1 MIAAPRLIR
10 TAGVFALGLAAL
22 VVGGGQAFANCT
34 LAFGPNSGMSGQTL
48 TITKIAGDL
57 SGTSSVM
64 IGSNTATILAVSTGA
79 VTVTI
84 PTEPTPTVTSITT
97 IVGNHGS
104 TSGGDAFTI
113 TGTNFNPTVNVTIAG
128 SASCDGTYSNA
139 FQYNDV
145 TAVDIGGTAAP
156 SFTVTPLSTTQITGT
171 TPPGIA
177 GVTNVEVFT
186 TNNNSGGSGNNIF
199 AYIPGGPSVTGVG
212 PQLGLTTV
220 AQPVTISGNN
230 FISGT
235 FANGTPATKV
245 TFNCNGVPNTQP
257 LNATVTSI
265 GSIALTA
272 PTCGTAG
279 ADQVTVTTPG
289 GSSSGTYQYVA
300 PGTPSVTSISPSTGT
315 LLGGTQ
321 VTISGSNFIGATAVM
336 FGSTPITGFQINSGA
351 SITAVTPAVSTA
363 GPVTVSVTV
372 TSGASTLTS
381 TGGPTFTYTTPPPVV
396 NSISPSTGSTAGGTA
411 VTIAG
416 QNFTGATAVTIGGTS
431 VSSFAVTNDGQ
442 ITAITAPHAAGI
454 GLTVQVTTPSGNGTG
469 VAPAGVYTY
478 GTPAPTVLSITPN
491 SGAVGG
497 GQSVTITG
505 TAFTGTTSVTFGG
518 TTATSFN
525 VVSDTS
531 ITAVTPSHAAGIVSV
546 AVTTAAGTGTGSNL
560 YSYAASPPTVAS
572 ISPNT
577 GTTLGGTAV
586 TITGTNFT
594 GTPQVTIGKVAAAEV
609 TVVNST
615 TLTAVTPAG
624 TGSNV
629 PVVVTTSFGTS
640 IAANIYSYAAPVAP
654 TPPAPTVTSVSP
666 GSGTTLGLTPVT
678 ITGTNFTGATA
689 VTFGLNSATNVTV
702 VNSTKITALTPPG
715 TLGSVA
721 VAVTTPG
728 GTGTAAAAY
737 RYITAAPAVT
747 AVNASTG
754 TSLGGSVVTITGTNF
769 TGATGVTFG
778 GNPATSVT
786 VVSSTTIT
794 ALTPPGTAGPVAVA
808 VTTPAGTGTGAN
820 LFTYLVQASPTVT
833 AISPNGGSI
842 ANGGNTAGGT
852 SVTITGTNFT
862 GATSVTIG
870 GTPATFMVVV
880 SSTSIT
886 AVTPAHAPGA
896 VNVVVMTPA
905 GPGTGTNLFT
915 YVAPAPTVTAI
926 SPSGGPTAGGTAVTI
941 TGTNFTGATL
951 VTIGGNTPT
960 AVTFVSSTSITA
972 TTPAHAAGAVNVVVT
987 TPAGT
992 GTATNL
998 FTYNAPASV
1007 VPTVTTVTP
1016 SKGPPGGGTQ
1026 VTITG
1031 TNLTGVTAV
1040 MFGGANATIFT
1051 VVSATS
1057 ITARSPAGSGTVAVT
1072 VTTAAGTSAAGPG
1085 DQFSYSKATTTTALT
1100 SSPNPSAVG
1109 QLVTFTARVTGNNPT
1124 GTVTFSE
1131 SGRPIGTAMLVNGV
1145 ATFMIST
1152 LPAGSNAVTASY
1164 PGDANN
1170 APDPE
1175 TVIQVV
1181 SVSANKDS
1189 ANLRQMQ
1196 LAVMPVVSN
1205 LSGQAISGAI
1215 DNAISTG
1222 FGGACQLLSPNGG
1235 GFTYCIDGDAPMQS
1249 NSMTDESHLT
1259 LDDRQRLE
1267 KDFAALG
1274 FADQSPASITTPA
1287 APPPPR
1293 NWLAW
1298 IDVRGADFRTEAV
1311 GSDLAGT
1318 QVNATAGITRRF
1330 TPDFLV
1336 GVLGGYEHFDFTS
1349 QAFNGVLKGD
1359 GYTAGAYV
1367 GWRLASTVRFDA
1379 SGAWSDITSA
1389 ENTGTASG
1397 NFTGHRWFASAGL
1410 TGSYAWQ
1417 ATIVEPSA
1425 RVYMLWEQENAYTD
1439 SLGSPQASH
1448 TFDTGRGSVGVK
1460 VSHMFPA
1467 GDWTL
1472 APYVGLYGDYY
1483 FSNDDATTPPG
1494 LTAAAPILQGGAARA
1509 TGGVTMMFGGGAQLT
1524 VGAEYSGLGQD
1535 TRIWNLQLHGNVP
1548 F

>member
-10 TAGVFALGLAAL
+10 TAGVFALAVAAL
-22 VVGGGQAFANCT
+22 FAAGGQASANCT
-34 LAFGPNSGMSGQTL
+34 LAFGPNPGISGQTL
-48 TITKIAGDL
+48 TITKVSGDL
-57 SGTSSVM
+57 TGTSSVT
-64 IGSNTATILAVSTGA
+64 IGSNAATIQTVSA
-79 VTVTI
+79 DSVTVTI
-84 PTEPTPTVTSITT
+84 PTEPAPTVTSITT

-104 TSGGDAFTI
+104 TNGGDSFVI
-113 TGTNFNPTVNVTIAG
+113 TGTNFNPIVNVTIAG
-128 SASCDGTYSNA
+128 SASCDGTYGSA

-145 TAVDIGGTAAP
+145 TAVDIGGTQAP
-156 SFTVTPLSTTQITGT
+156 SFTVTLFSTTQITGT
-171 TPPGIA
+171 TPPGIS

-199 AYIPGGPSVTGVG
+199 AYIPGGPSVSGVG
-212 PQLGLTTV
+212 PQIGLTTV

-235 FANGTPATKV
+235 FANGTPATTV

-289 GSSSGTYQYVA
+289 GSASGTYQYVA

-321 VTISGSNFIGATAVM
+321 VTISGSNFIGATSVM
-336 FGSTPITGFQINSGA
+336 FGGTPITGFQINSGA

-363 GPVTVSVTV
+363 GPVAVSVTV
-372 TSGASTLTS
+372 TSGSSTLTS
-381 TGGPTFTYTTPPPVV
+381 TGGPNFTYTTPPPVV
-396 NSISPSTGSTAGGTA
+396 NSVSPSTGSTVGGTTI
-411 VTIAG
+411 TIAG
-416 QNFTGATAVTIGGTS
+416 QYFTGATAVKIGGQNVT
-431 VSSFAVTNDGQ
+431 SFAVTNDGQ
-442 ITAITAPHAAGI
+442 ITAVTAAHAPGV
-454 GLTVQVTTPSGNGTG
+454 GLAVQVTTPSGSGTG
-469 VAPAGVYTY
+469 SAPAGVYTY
-478 GTPAPTVLSITPN
+478 GTPAPTVSSVSPN
-491 SGAVGG
+491 SGATGG

-505 TAFTGTTSVTFGG
+505 TAFTGATSVTFGG
-518 TTATSFN
+518 TTATSFT
-525 VVSDTS
+525 VGSDTS
-531 ITAVTPSHAAGIVSV
+531 ITATTPAHTAGIVNV
-546 AVTTAAGTGTGSNL
+546 AVTTAAGTGTGANL
-560 YSYAASPPTVAS
+560 YSYAAAPPAVAS
-572 ISPNT
+572 ISPVS
-577 GTTLGGTAV
+577 GTTLGGTKV

-594 GTPQVTIGKVAAAEV
+594 GTPQVNIGGVAAAQV

-624 TGSNV
+624 AGSNV

-640 IAANIYSYAAPVAP
+640 IGANIYSYVAPVAP
-654 TPPAPTVTSVSP
+654 IPPAPTVTSVLP
-666 GSGTTLGLTPVT
+666 GSGTTLGLTSVT

-689 VTFGLNSATNVTV
+689 VTFGGKPATGVTV
-702 VNSTKITALTPPG
+702 VSSTSITALTPPG
-715 TLGSVA
+715 ALGSVA

-737 RYITAAPAVT
+737 QYITAAPTVT
-747 AVNASTG
+747 AVNASSG
-754 TSLGGSVVTITGTNF
+754 SSGGGSVVTITGTNF
-769 TGATGVTFG
+769 TGATAVTFG
-778 GNPATSVT
+778 GNPATNVT
-786 VVSSTTIT
+786 VINSTTIN
-794 ALTPPGTAGPVAVA
+794 ALTPSGTAGSVAVA

-820 LFTYLVQASPTVT
+820 LFTYLAQSPPTVT
-833 AISPNGGSI
+833 AIGPNGGSI
-842 ANGGNTAGGT
+842 ANGGTTAGGT
-852 SVTITGTNFT
+852 QVTITGTNFT

-870 GTPATFMVVV
+870 GTAANFVTVL

-896 VNVVVMTPA
+896 VNVVVTTPA
-905 GPGTGTNLFT
+905 GAGTGTNLFT
-915 YVAPAPTVTAI
+915 YIAPAPTVTGI
-926 SPSGGPTAGGTAVTI
+926 SAASGSTAGGTHVTI
-941 TGTNFTGATL
+941 AGTNFTGATS

-972 TTPAHAAGAVNVVVT
+972 TTPAHAAGAANVVVT

-992 GTATNL
+992 GTGTNL
-998 FTYNAPASV
+998 FTYIAPVSV
-1007 VPTVTTVTP
+1007 LPTVTTVTP
-1016 SKGPPGGGTQ
+1016 SKGPPGGGTS

-1031 TNLTGVTAV
+1031 SNFTGATAV
-1040 MFGGANATIFT
+1040 MFGGVKAAIFT

-1057 ITARSPAGSGTVAVT
+1057 ITARSPAGSGTVHVT
-1072 VTTAAGTSAAGPG
+1072 VTTATGTSAAGAG
-1085 DQFSYSKATTTTALT
+1085 DQFSYSKAMTTMTLT
-1100 SSPNPSAVG
+1100 SSPNPSAAG

-1124 GTVTFSE
+1124 GTVTFSDG
-1131 SGRPIGTAMLVNGV
+1131 GRAIGTAMLVNGV

-1181 SVSANKDS
+1181 SANKDS

-1215 DNAISTG
+1215 DNAIGTG
-1222 FGGACQLLSPNGG
+1222 FGGACQLITPNGA
-1235 GFTYCIDGDAPMQS
+1235 GFTYCIDGDTPVQS
-1249 NSMTDESHLT
+1249 NSLMEESHLT
-1259 LDDRQRLE
+1259 LDDRQRIA

-1274 FADQSPASITTPA
+1274 FADGSPATVRAPAA
-1287 APPPPR
+1287 APPPR
-1293 NWLAW
+1293 DWLAW
-1298 IDVRGADFRTEAV
+1298 IDVRGADFRTSAV

-1336 GVLGGYEHFDFTS
+1336 GALGGYEHFNFTS

-1359 GYTAGAYV
+1359 GYTAGGYV

-1379 SGAWSDITSA
+1379 SGAWSNITA
-1389 ENTGTASG
+1389 GETAGTASG
-1397 NFTGHRWFASAGL
+1397 NFTGQRWFASAGL
-1410 TGSYAWQ
+1410 TGTYAWQ
-1417 ATIVEPSA
+1417 ATVVEPSA

-1439 SLGSPQASH
+1439 SLGASQASH

-1460 VSHMFPA
+1460 VSHIFPA
-1467 GDWTL
+1467 GGWNL

-1483 FSNDDATTPPG
+1483 FSKDDATTPPG
-1494 LTAAAPILQGGAARA
+1494 LTAATPILQGGAARA

-1524 VGAEYSGLGQD
+1524 VGAEYSGLSQD
-1535 TRIWNLQLHGNVP
+1535 TRIWNLQLHGSVP